1 MKQLDIEIP
10 KIKLPKLTLVNID
23 KIDRMIYDY
32 DDSLS
37 FIDTSE

>member
-32 DDSLS
+32 DSLS

>member
-1 MKQLDIEIP
+1 MKQLDIEVP
-10 KIKLPKLTLVNID
+10 KIKLPKLKLVNVD